1 MRDKTYSV
9 KITPQAEIQL
19 SEITKFLVNELNEPI
34 IAKRLLARIEQ
45 SVLSLSTFPYRT
57 KLLDREP
64 WRSAG
69 VRLMPI
75 SNFIIYLWI
84 DEENCIV
91 HVIAVVYGRRD
102 QLKQLLQLDLE

>member
-9 KITPQAEIQL
+9 KITPQAELQL
-19 SEITKFLVNELNEPI
+19 SEITNFLVNELKEPI
-34 IAKRLLARIEQ
+34 IAERLLTRIER
-45 SVLSLSTFPYRT
+45 SVLSLSAFPYRT
-57 KLLDREP
+57 KLFDKEP

-84 DEENCIV
+84 DEENGIV
-91 HVIAVVYGRRD
+91 HVIAVVYSRRD
-102 QLKQLLQLDLE
+102 QLKQLHQLDLE

>member
-19 SEITKFLVNELNEPI
+19 SEITKFLVNELKEPI
-34 IAKRLLARIEQ
+34 ISERLLVRIEQ

-64 WRSAG
+64 WCSAG

-84 DEENCIV
+84 DEENYIV
-91 HVIAVVYGRRD
+91 HVIAVVYGRRN
-102 QLKQLLQLDLE
+102 QLKQLLKLDLE